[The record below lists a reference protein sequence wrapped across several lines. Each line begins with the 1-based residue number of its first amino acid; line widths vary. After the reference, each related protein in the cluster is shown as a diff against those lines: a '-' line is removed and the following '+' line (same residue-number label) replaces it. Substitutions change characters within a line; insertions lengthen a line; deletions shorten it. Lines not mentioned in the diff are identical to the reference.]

1 MAKDF
6 SFDIECQ
13 FDAQELKN
21 AIDQTNREV
30 QTRFDFKNILVE
42 IKQSEESLTITTESD
57 YKLEAVKQ
65 ILISKL
71 IKRNQSPNILDWSK
85 TPEKA
90 SGMNIRQEVKLMK
103 ALDST
108 QTKKITKLI
117 KENFKKIK
125 SSIQGDS
132 VRVSSS
138 SKNDLQ
144 EVMQLIKTDKTLE
157 APINF
162 CNFR

>member
-13 FDAQELKN
+13 FDSQELKN
-21 AIDQTNREV
+21 SIDQTNREI
-30 QTRFDFKNILVE
+30 QTRFDFKNVLVE
-42 IKQSEESLTITTESD
+42 IKQSDDSLTITTESD

-65 ILISKL
+65 ILIAK
-71 IKRNQSPNILDWSK
+71 IVKRNQSPNILDWSK

-90 SGMNIRQEVKLMK
+90 SGMSVRQEVKLIK
-103 ALDST
+103 ALNSE

-125 SSIQGDS
+125 TSIQGDS
-132 VRVSSS
+132 VRISSN

-144 EVMQLIKTDKTLE
+144 KVMQLIKNDKTVG
-157 APINF
+157 APITF